1 MSKKNWSQESKAKMV
16 AKQLATKKER
26 GYHTIKFTFEQVQ
39 MMRHLSK
46 NRVMSN
52 IAIMEKF
59 NVCKATFYKILK
71 GEIYSE
77 SNPTH
82 LKAMPNFGE

>member
-1 MSKKNWSQESKAKMV
+1 MRKHNWTPESKAKMV

-26 GYHTIKFTFEQVQ
+26 GYHTVKFTYEQAQ
-39 MMRHLSK
+39 QMRHLSK
-46 NRVMSN
+46 NRVYTN
-52 IAIMEKF
+52 VEIMKMF
-59 NVCKATFYKILK
+59 NVCKPTFYAILK